1 MASESG
7 HTMRRKG
14 VIALLGCL
22 VAAAGILAPALAAT
36 RATTSY
42 PLDPSLNLKRVRASA
57 GPEQIRVL
65 TLTHG
70 VVPDIAPATQQYPMW
85 ALTSTMSANA
95 GAIAGVNGDFGT
107 GKGQPMHTL
116 MIDGELWTTG
126 LAQGRVVAWSSNG
139 SQAYIG
145 HPALHIRAGGATGAL
160 FMIQEWNAHAPTA
173 TSIAAYTSRG
183 GDVTKPP
190 GKVNPVTTDPRWCEA
205 RLVPVNGIAWN
216 GAARTSLVR
225 KYSVQVQPEL
235 CERTPIAVGS
245 TSGAVVVA
253 SKFSSSITNKVE
265 ALTPGDTVKLSW
277 TFGGWPGVTDVMGGS
292 QLLVDQGANVAPDY
306 TAGSDYILNYNPR
319 TSVGI
324 SKGCSDTD
332 NATNCRMFLIT
343 IDGRQASTNWSKGV
357 RLPFLAH
364 EQITAGAWMA
374 LNFDGGGSTTMWVKK
389 RDPAYCESSP
399 GVGGCLAQRPSA
411 STGERATRTALIVL
425 PSADTGTPVG
435 LR

>member
-1 MASESG
+1 MASEAANK
-7 HTMRRKG
+7 MRRKG
-14 VIALLGCL
+14 MTAVLGCI
-22 VAAAGILAPALAAT
+22 VVAAGILAPAVAAT
-36 RATTSY
+36 RSSMSY
-42 PLDPSLNLKRVRASA
+42 SLDPSLHLKRVRVSS
-57 GPEQIRVL
+57 GPEQIRIL
-65 TLTHG
+65 TLTQG

-95 GAIAGVNGDFGT
+95 GAIAGINGDFGT
-107 GKGQPMHTL
+107 GKGQPVHTL

-126 LAQGRVVAWSSNG
+126 QAQGRAVAWSSNG
-139 SQAYIG
+139 SQAYVG
-145 HPALHIRAGGATGAL
+145 HPALHIRALGASGAL
-160 FMIQEWNAHAPTA
+160 FNIQQWNAHAPTT

-190 GKVNPVTTDPRWCEA
+190 GKVNPVSTDPRWCEA
-205 RLVPVNGIAWN
+205 RLEPVNGIAWS

-225 KYSVQVQPEL
+225 KYSVQVQPEP

-253 SKFSSSITNKVE
+253 SKFSSSITNKIQ
-265 ALTPGDTVKLSW
+265 ALTPGDTVKLTW
-277 TFGGWPGVTDVMGGS
+277 TFDGWPGVTDVMGGS
-292 QLLVDQGANVAPDY
+292 QLLVDHGTNVAPDY
-306 TAGSDYILNYNPR
+306 TAGADYILNYNPR

-357 RLPFLAH
+357 RLPFLAN
-364 EQITAGAWMA
+364 EQIRAGAWMA

-399 GVGGCLAQRPSA
+399 AVGGCLVQRPSP

-425 PSADTGTPVG
+425 PSADTGTPAG

>member
-1 MASESG
+1 MASEAG

-36 RATTSY
+36 RSTTSF
-42 PLDPSLNLKRVRASA
+42 PLDPSLNLKRIRVSA

-65 TLTHG
+65 TLTRG

-107 GKGQPMHTL
+107 GKGQPVHTL

-126 LAQGRVVAWSSNG
+126 QAQGRAVAWSSNG
-139 SQAYIG
+139 SEAYIG
-145 HPALHIRAGGATGAL
+145 HPALHIKASDASGGL
-160 FMIQEWNAHAPTA
+160 FMIEQWNAHAPTV

-183 GDVTKPP
+183 GNVTKPP
-190 GKVNPVTTDPRWCEA
+190 GKVNPVTSDPRWCEA
-205 RLVPVNGIAWN
+205 RLEPINGVAWN

-225 KYSVQVQPEL
+225 KYTVQAQPEP

-253 SKFSSSITNKVE
+253 SKFSTSVTNKVE
-265 ALTPGDTVKLSW
+265 ALTPGDTVKLSM
-277 TFGGWPGVTDVMGGS
+277 TFAEWPGVTDVMGGS
-292 QLLVDQGANVAPDY
+292 QLLVDHGTNVAPDY

-332 NATNCRMFLIT
+332 TTTNCRMFLIT

-364 EQITAGAWMA
+364 EQINAGAWMA

-399 GVGGCLAQRPSA
+399 GVGGCLVQRPSP
-411 STGERATRTALIVL
+411 STGERATRSALIVL
-425 PSADTGTPVG
+425 PSADTGTPAG

>member
-1 MASESG
+1 MASKAG
-7 HTMRRKG
+7 QTVRRKG
-14 VIALLGCL
+14 ITAALGCL
-22 VAAAGILAPALAAT
+22 VVAAGILAPAVAAT
-36 RATTSY
+36 RATNSY
-42 PLDPSLNLKRVRASA
+42 PLDPSLHLKRVRVSS
-57 GPEQIRVL
+57 GPEEIRVL
-65 TLTHG
+65 TLEHG

-85 ALTSTMSANA
+85 ALTSSMSAHA
-95 GAIAGVNGDFGT
+95 GAIAGINGDFGT

-116 MIDGELWTTG
+116 MIDGELWSTG
-126 LAQGRVVAWSSNG
+126 QAQGRAVAWSSNG
-139 SQAYIG
+139 SEAYIG
-145 HPALHIRAGGATGAL
+145 HPALHIRASDASGAL
-160 FMIQEWNAHAPTA
+160 FNIQQWNAHAPTA

-190 GKVNPVTTDPRWCEA
+190 GKVNPVNTDPRWCEA
-205 RLVPVNGIAWN
+205 RLVPVHGIVWS

-225 KYSVQVQPEL
+225 KYSVQAQPEP

-253 SKFSSSITNKVE
+253 SKFSSVTNKVQ
-265 ALTPGDTVKLSW
+265 ALAPGDTVKLTW
-277 TFGGWPGVTDVMGGS
+277 TFVGWPGVTDVMGGS
-292 QLLVDQGANVAPDY
+292 QMLVDHGANVAPDY
-306 TAGSDYILNYNPR
+306 KPGSDYILNYNPR

-332 NATNCRMFLIT
+332 GATNCRMFLIT

-357 RLPFLAH
+357 RLPFLAN
-364 EQITAGAWMA
+364 EQIRAGAWMA

-389 RDPAYCESSP
+389 RDPAYCQSSP

-411 STGERATRTALIVL
+411 STGERATRSALIVL